1 MNVSTSSSSHAPF
14 DSKPIRDLF
23 DGVRSEHSKLNEYFD
38 QTFDELETL
47 RASLDEYQI
56 DLKNQHSDVERVREE
71 LDGVSRSESDQLEA
85 IKAELDTARTE
96 LEQLRQHNV
105 EELTAD
111 GEVARYEI
119 EELCAERD
127 SLRSEL
133 ESVRGQIDELE
144 PAGEEPDQIRTALD
158 EVQQEVTSQRDQ
170 IAEFKQERDVLE
182 KELESVRGRACE
194 LTDAMDR
201 AKREMAEERA
211 QWTVELNK
219 MRQLLERQMELNTSL
234 RPTAV
239 GPTAVGAIADVPV
252 DAIEERLSDEAPPEA
267 AVVGTVM
274 AQFDNIRRQRALR
287 REKKQKDSA

>member
-1 MNVSTSSSSHAPF
+1 MNVSTSSTSHAPF

-23 DGVRSEHSKLNEYFD
+23 DGVRSEHSKLNEYLE
-38 QTFDELETL
+38 QTFDELEIL

-56 DLKNQHSDVERVREE
+56 DLKNQHSEVERVREE
-71 LDGVSRSESDQLEA
+71 LDGVNRSESEQLEA

-96 LEQLRQHNV
+96 LEQLRQHNI

-111 GEVARYEI
+111 GEGAQREI
-119 EELCAERD
+119 TL
-127 SLRSEL
+127 L
-133 ESVRGQIDELE
+133 
-144 PAGEEPDQIRTALD
+144 
-158 EVQQEVTSQRDQ
+158 RDQ

-252 DAIEERLSDEAPPEA
+252 DAIEERPSDEAPPEA

-274 AQFDNIRRQRALR
+274 AQFDNIRRQRAVR

>member
-23 DGVRSEHSKLNEYFD
+23 DGVRSEHSKLNEYLD

-47 RASLDEYQI
+47 RTSLDEYQH
-56 DLKNQHSDVERVREE
+56 DLKNQHDEVERVRQE
-71 LDGVSRSESDQLEA
+71 LDGVSRSEEKQLEA
-85 IKAELDTARTE
+85 IKAELDTVREE
-96 LEQLRQHNV
+96 LERLRNV
-105 EELTAD
+105 EELTAED
-111 GEVARYEI
+111 ETAQREI
-119 EELCAERD
+119 TL
-127 SLRSEL
+127 L
-133 ESVRGQIDELE
+133 
-144 PAGEEPDQIRTALD
+144 
-158 EVQQEVTSQRDQ
+158 RDQ
-170 IAEFKQERDVLE
+170 IAEFKHERDVLE

-194 LTDAMDR
+194 LTDAMDQ

-219 MRQLLERQMELNTSL
+219 MRQLLERQMELSTSL

-239 GPTAVGAIADVPV
+239 GPTAIGAIADVPA
-252 DAIEERLSDEAPPEA
+252 DAVGERPSDTAPPEA

-274 AQFDNIRRQRALR
+274 AQFDNLRRQRAQR